1 MARLGELLIEEKLI
15 QGDQLEEALEAQVVH
30 GGRLGT
36 NLCELGFLN
45 EKDLARVLGK
55 QHNVQFASGEMV
67 PDPQALTV
75 AEPRFLDD
83 HDIVPMRVDATR
95 LTVALLHPGTQLQ
108 WIDELGFKV
117 GKRVVPVVVPEFR
130 LNQLLRKHFK
140 AFRPLRPIDMN
151 SIRPSVR
158 PKTKTGET
166 PSLAPVGDLINEDDF
181 ASLYAKA
188 ASEDDEETLDMTE
201 VIDDPELS
209 GPRPRIIEPIG
220 KLSSFLNQPET
231 ALLPLTFAE
240 AQAMLQKSED
250 REDVARTILRF
261 AISKFRRALLL
272 SVHGDMLTGW
282 HGAGQGV
289 REKAVRRIGV
299 SLKEQNS
306 FRLVRDSRSHYVGAM
321 TRAPGTSMFYKLL
334 GGGFPRT
341 AVMMPLL
348 VRAKPVHLLY
358 VDQGA
363 DEFTP
368 PDIGELLIL
377 SQSVA
382 RSYESMI
389 SKRKAATASPR

>member
-1 MARLGELLIEEKLI
+1 MARLGELLIGERLI
-15 QGDQLEEALEAQVVH
+15 QPTQLEEALEAQVVH

-36 NLCELGFLN
+36 NLVELGFLQ

-75 AEPRFLDD
+75 AEGQFLDD
-83 HDIVPMRVDATR
+83 NDIVPMRVDNTR

-108 WIDELGFKV
+108 AIDQLGFKV

-158 PKTKTGET
+158 VKTGEI
-166 PSLAPVGDLINEDDF
+166 PAPVPAGDLINEDDF
-181 ASLYAKA
+181 AQLYAKA
-188 ASEDDEETLDMTE
+188 ASDDEEETLDMTE

-220 KLSSFLNQPET
+220 KLSTVLSEPEP
-231 ALLPLTFAE
+231 ALLPLSFAE
-240 AQAMLQKSED
+240 AQALLAKSAD
-250 REDVARTILRF
+250 REDIARTVLRF
-261 AISKFRRALLL
+261 AITKFRRALLL

-282 HGAGQGV
+282 RGAGQGV

-299 SLKEQNS
+299 SLKEQSS
-306 FRLVRDSRSHYVGAM
+306 FRLVRDSRSHYVGKM
-321 TRAPGTSMFYKLL
+321 TRGPGTALFYKLL
-334 GGGFPRT
+334 GGGYPTT

-348 VRAKPVHLLY
+348 VRSKPVHLLY

-363 DEFTP
+363 DELTP

-382 RSYESMI
+382 RSYELLI
-389 SKRKAATASPR
+389 KKRKG